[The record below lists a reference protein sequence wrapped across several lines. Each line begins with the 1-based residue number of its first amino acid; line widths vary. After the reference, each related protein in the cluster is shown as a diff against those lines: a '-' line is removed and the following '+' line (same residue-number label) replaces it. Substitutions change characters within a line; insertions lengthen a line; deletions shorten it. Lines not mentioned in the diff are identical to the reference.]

1 MTSPPILLK
10 YTMVGTLANSVTSA
24 YQPVYWVVYN
34 TPDYTGQYSNYFG
47 QFVPNTIAVAS
58 VINVNSPTQVVNLP
72 TGPAQGDLQGFYP
85 NPQVA
90 GLLGR
95 PLSQIPAPTVGQ
107 VLTWNSD
114 GYWTP
119 EGVSTVGGV
128 TISGVPQDGYTITAT
143 SSTTATWGSVA
154 GPTPPSV
161 ASVANAVP
169 TAANQLTLALQAN
182 GNLSTVDGSVFQWDN
197 QARPGFYLTNQN
209 QTFGNTAFYNPS
221 NASVGHNPTIDFVQI
236 TDYNQSAYT
245 VAVSQVS
252 YLSSFLFLS
261 QWTIGAACLYTGSET
276 FDPSEFYGTPTII
289 TANQGG
295 GSKGPALVCGLS
307 SGLLVFGVWY
317 TDLNSDTWYA
327 AAPGVVASLPHYVV
341 ATFSGGV
348 LSISVDGGAA
358 ATAGP
363 NPLIATSNFVGT
375 ISFSSGGSTT
385 GEAAE
390 FVGSIV
396 EIDCW
401 NRALTTSE
409 IIKLNTYYAGLI

>member
-1 MTSPPILLK
+1 
-10 YTMVGTLANSVTSA
+10 MVGTLANSVTSA

-34 TPDYTGQYSNYFG
+34 TPDYTGQYSDYFG

-58 VINVNSPTQVVNLP
+58 VINVNNPTQVVNLP

-119 EGVSTVGGV
+119 EAVTALGNV
-128 TISGVPQDGYTITAT
+128 TISGEPQDGYTITAT

-154 GPTPPSV
+154 GPVVPSFSS
-161 ASVANAVP
+161 AAEAVP
-169 TAANQLTLALQAN
+169 TAANQLTLCLQAR
-182 GNLSTVDGSVFQWDN
+182 GNISTISGSVFQWDN
-197 QARPGFYLTNQN
+197 QARPGFYWAPLTS
-209 QTFGNTAFYNPS
+209 TYGNTGLYNPS
-221 NASVGHNPTIDFVQI
+221 NASVGHNPTIDFI
-236 TDYNQSAYT
+236 ELSDYTQAAYQMTTGTT
-245 VAVSQVS
+245 VSF
-252 YLSSFLFLS
+252 LSSFVFLS
-261 QWTIGAACLYTGSET
+261 QWSMGAACLFTGSAS
-276 FDPSEFYGTPTII
+276 FNHSAFYTTPTIL

-295 GSKGPALVCGLS
+295 AGAGPALVCGLS

-317 TDLNSDTWYA
+317 LDLNSDIWYA
-327 AAPGVVASLPHYVV
+327 ASPGVNPAIPHYVV

-348 LSISVDGGAA
+348 LSIQVDGGGVS
-358 ATAGP
+358 TAGP
-363 NPLIATSNFVGT
+363 NPLMAPANFSGEIPMSACGTTSGASET
-375 ISFSSGGSTT
+375 
-385 GEAAE
+385 AE
-390 FVGSIV
+390 FVGSMV

-401 NRALTTSE
+401 NRALTTNE
-409 IIKLNTYYAGLI
+409 IIQLNTYYAGLI